1 MNEIIAAAIGAGV
14 SLLVSAI
21 VSIREGSKAF
31 SDKVSSERMAWV
43 KEVRELAA
51 TMISI
56 CEQYEPDELTEEQ
69 YAAFLN
75 ARNGILVRLNPID
88 DEYYANDHALQCLL
102 DDPNFASTKKNIP
115 VIRYWICTI
124 MKEEWD
130 KFKIESGNSIFKR
143 RKLDTVR
150 KKLEKYKDKTS

>member
-1 MNEIIAAAIGAGV
+1 M
-14 SLLVSAI
+14 L
-21 VSIREGSKAF
+21 
-31 SDKVSSERMAWV
+31 
-43 KEVRELAA
+43 
-51 TMISI
+51 SI